1 VVAAVV
7 VDVQVD
13 LVVVD
18 MEVALVVQEIWVDTL
33 QWKDMLVVI
42 APLVKELV
50 EVALVQLDQLEQV
63 LHLLSLELLLQELLV
78 VLVDQVYQLV
88 LRILEMVALEVEVD
102 FQQDLTQENTQALL
116 VDRELSSSNT
126 V

>member
-42 APLVKELV
+42 ALLVKELV

-116 VDRELSSSNT
+116 VVLVLSSSNT

>member
-1 VVAAVV
+1 VV

-42 APLVKELV
+42 ALLVKELV

-116 VDRELSSSNT
+116 VVLVLSSSNT

>member
-1 VVAAVV
+1 VAAVV

-42 APLVKELV
+42 ALLVKELV

-116 VDRELSSSNT
+116 VVLVLSSSNT

>member
-116 VDRELSSSNT
+116 VVLVLSSSNT

>member
-1 VVAAVV
+1 
-7 VDVQVD
+7 
-13 LVVVD
+13 
-18 MEVALVVQEIWVDTL
+18 
-33 QWKDMLVVI
+33 MLVVI
-42 APLVKELV
+42 ALLVKELV